1 MDEIMKV
8 KVAIADDHAI
18 FRAGLK
24 QLINTFPEFEVCI
37 DASDGQ
43 DLIDKIEASPAIISI
58 CILDVTMPNL
68 NGYDT
73 LAKIK
78 ETWPD
83 IKTLI
88 LTMHGSEFPI
98 IKLLRNG
105 ANGYLL
111 KGADPDELHIA
122 LNELNEK
129 GFYSSEFMTNKFIT
143 ALQNLKKKHLVID
156 FSENELAFLKLCL
169 SEMSYKE
176 IAIQMGI
183 SPRTAEGY
191 RDALFAKLNLKT
203 RTGLVMY
210 VLKTGLIPL
219 E

>member
-1 MDEIMKV
+1 MDETIKV

-24 QLINTFPEFEVCI
+24 ELINTFPEFEVFIDAPDGQELINKI
-37 DASDGQ
+37 DASP
-43 DLIDKIEASPAIISI
+43 IPVSI

-73 LAKIK
+73 LSRIK
-78 ETWPD
+78 ERWPAM
-83 IKTLI
+83 KTLI

-111 KGADPDELHIA
+111 KGANPEELHAA
-122 LNELNEK
+122 LNEINEK
-129 GFYSSEFMTNKFIT
+129 GFYSSELMTNKFVT
-143 ALQNLKKKHLVID
+143 ALQNLKRKHLAID
-156 FSENELAFLKLCL
+156 FSDNELQFLKLCL

-183 SPRTAEGY
+183 SPRTVEGY

-210 VLKTGLIPL
+210 VLKTGLITL